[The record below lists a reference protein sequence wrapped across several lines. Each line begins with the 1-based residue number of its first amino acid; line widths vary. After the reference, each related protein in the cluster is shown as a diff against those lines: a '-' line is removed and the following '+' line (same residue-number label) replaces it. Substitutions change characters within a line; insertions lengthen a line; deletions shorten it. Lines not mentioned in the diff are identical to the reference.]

1 MTDSLRPALIEF
13 SFYGG
18 IHRIDGR
25 STGIVP
31 ESMPTLGVGSNVP
44 RL

>member
-1 MTDSLRPALIEF
+1 MHDALRPAMIEF

-31 ESMPTLGVGSNVP
+31 E
-44 RL
+44 RLPLMGAAPPGTRS